1 LAPTPRNPFADDAR
15 SADDRVSSLDEH
27 HHPPSYTDENLPV
40 PDYHEHAATAAGT
53 DEARLPTSRSDAVAG
68 DNDDDFHPSGVSLL
82 TEKRRQDFTHLSDAI
97 DRLNVVAPQLDN
109 QRVALGEGKA
119 SELELA
125 RLVGRGRMDD
135 QYATVGSKGKAR
147 AEATETAAGDEAE
160 LHEIWQRIEKAHGRR
175 IDGQDS
181 APVDPDQFASAEAR
195 RRSAFMDTLA
205 DRNDAGRLDDQDW
218 TASRGSR
225 EASDLLT
232 VDQFIQE
239 GVPSAQAHPLT
250 LRKLR
255 Y

>member
-1 LAPTPRNPFADDAR
+1 M
-15 SADDRVSSLDEH
+15 
-27 HHPPSYTDENLPV
+27 
-40 PDYHEHAATAAGT
+40 PDYQERTPSAAAAGT
-53 DEARLPTSRSDAVAG
+53 DEGKPPATRSDASAMT
-68 DNDDDFHPSGVSLL
+68 DDDFHPSGVSLL

-135 QYATVGSKGKAR
+135 QYASVGSKGKAR
-147 AEATETAAGDEAE
+147 AEATAGDEAE

-181 APVDPDQFASAEAR
+181 APVDPDQLARVEAR

-218 TASRGSR
+218 TASRGAQ
-225 EASDLLT
+225 EATDLLT

-239 GVPSAQAHPLT
+239 GAALSAECELQ
-250 LRKLR
+250 
-255 Y
+255 